1 MHADVPPAADT
12 RRALL
17 KAVSMAVILMLV
29 IYGVRRS
36 PLSVYLDPE
45 NLEPWHDLVGDAG
58 AWAKPLFIAV
68 GMVII
73 SVGVPRTVV
82 SLAGGMLFGIAMGLV
97 TAMAA
102 TMLSAM
108 LTFYVG
114 RWAGHR
120 YVRRRFGERIGE
132 VRRMMRQHGVVAM
145 ILIRQ
150 LPITA
155 LASNLLCSV
164 SGVRA
169 RHYFLGSLIGL
180 LPGAIIFVVFGAGVR
195 RDFGL
200 RATAASLLLVA
211 VTFGALWLV
220 NRTPWLQPLREM
232 LKKEGRV

>member
-1 MHADVPPAADT
+1 MHPDLPPVTET

-17 KAVSMAVILMLV
+17 KAVSMAVVLMVL

-45 NLEPWHDLVGDAG
+45 NLEPWQELVGDAG

-68 GMVII
+68 GTVII

-82 SLAGGMLFGIAMGLV
+82 SLAGGMLFGIGMGLV
-97 TAMAA
+97 TAMTA

-108 LTFYVG
+108 LTFYIG

-120 YVRRRFGERIGE
+120 YVRRRFGERVGE

-169 RHYFLGSLIGL
+169 RHYFLGSLVGL

-195 RDFGL
+195 RNFGL
-200 RATAASLLLVA
+200 RATAASVLLVA
-211 VTFGALWLV
+211 VTFLALWIV
-220 NRTPWLQPLREM
+220 NHTPWLQPLREM
-232 LKKEGRV
+232 LKKEEEG

>member
-1 MHADVPPAADT
+1 MRPDLPAAET

-17 KAVSMAVILMLV
+17 KAVSMAVVLMLL

-45 NLEPWHDLVGDAG
+45 NLAPWQELVGDAG
-58 AWAKPLFIAV
+58 TWAKPLFIAV
-68 GMVII
+68 GTVVI

-102 TMLSAM
+102 TMFSAM
-108 LTFYVG
+108 LTFYIG

-169 RHYFLGSLIGL
+169 RHYFFGSLIGL

-200 RATAASLLLVA
+200 RATAASLLLVV
-211 VTFGALWLV
+211 VTFVALWVV

-232 LKKEGRV
+232 LKKEDKG